1 MKKHIE
7 ATKYIK
13 RYDLLAY
20 PLRRATLDK
29 ELSGTY
35 FVNGVEAAMEYAEK
49 LPFVE
54 CKAYARSGEDPEL
67 LELKDITEYIDLADL
82 MKCPLLEI
90 DLDRTLNKNWYFLS
104 GLESVM
110 EYARHLPAV
119 RVKMNNEV
127 NDIIPV
133 YARRMVDRA
142 AGALQGLRQFPAKR
156 ARRLLV
162 RRVRLRNHAGRLL
175 QLRRTEGVTNNDR
188 RPDQEP

>member
-1 MKKHIE
+1 MAKHIE

-20 PLRRATLDK
+20 PLRRAACDK

-133 YARRMVDRA
+133 YARRMVTAPPVRCKDCRHSYEDI
-142 AGALQGLRQFPAKR
+142 GGLTCSYGCCVDCIVREDFFCADGVKR
-156 ARRLLV
+156 EVA
-162 RRVRLRNHAGRLL
+162 
-175 QLRRTEGVTNNDR
+175 ND
-188 RPDQEP
+188 